1 MPDNDPYREMMD
13 KTLRAY
19 SESTGHA
26 MPDPQTFQEIEQ
38 NVIDYL
44 KEEGK

>member
-13 KTLRAY
+13 KTLAAY
-19 SESTGHA
+19 SETTGHA